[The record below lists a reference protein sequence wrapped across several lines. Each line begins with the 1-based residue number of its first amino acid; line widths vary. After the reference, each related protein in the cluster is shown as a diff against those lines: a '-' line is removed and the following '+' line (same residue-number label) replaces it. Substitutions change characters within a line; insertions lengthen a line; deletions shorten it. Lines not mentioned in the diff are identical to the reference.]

1 MPKVEPTLTQKHGI
15 LPRPALRKATV
26 FLSHKVLTLSA
37 TAAFMGCSV
46 STVTRSIRRMENTGD
61 VYDLPRTGR
70 PAFYS
75 ETCKLKLTGFYCQ
88 TRPFADTGR
97 WTVRWAEKHLSV
109 NTETVGASPTKSTIH
124 RILKEN
130 NLKPHQSRYFLHI
143 TDPDFFPKME
153 HLIRLYRKPP
163 SNLFFFDECPGI
175 QILKRLIPDI
185 RTDSM
190 KKRLEEFE
198 YIRNG
203 TMNVLAFFNYAD
215 GKVYAECRADHKTD
229 TFLEVFKRHVASCSG
244 TEQIHY
250 VMDNLSTHRGYPF
263 CQVVAELSG
272 LQCPSENELDNL
284 SKRVEWLMSTDKRI
298 VIHFTPYHGSW
309 LNLVEFWF
317 GIMNKKVLN
326 ESYGF
331 ADELMESFE
340 AFLEEWNTILAHPF
354 RWSYTGEGLCGKA
367 IKRFTE
373 ILKCSANKIEIS
385 SLTKQLRLVANL
397 FEQYYS
403 DVSLEYWERF
413 FTVFQAHEKTLQNT
427 IDNEVGPR
435 KKENAQKAFTILSV
449 TAKNHLLGTQVTTV

>member
-1 MPKVEPTLTQKHGI
+1 MPKVEPALTHKHGM

-26 FLSHKVLTLSA
+26 FLSNKVLTLSA

-70 PAFYS
+70 PAVYS

-88 TRPFADTGR
+88 TRPFAEAGR
-97 WTVRWAEKHLSV
+97 WTLRWAEKHLSV
-109 NTETVGASPTKSTIH
+109 DTETVGASPTKSTIH

-153 HLIRLYRKPP
+153 HLIRLYRNPP

-215 GKVYAECRADHKTD
+215 GKV
-229 TFLEVFKRHVASCSG
+229 
-244 TEQIHY
+244 
-250 VMDNLSTHRGYPF
+250 
-263 CQVVAELSG
+263 
-272 LQCPSENELDNL
+272 
-284 SKRVEWLMSTDKRI
+284 
-298 VIHFTPYHGSW
+298 
-309 LNLVEFWF
+309 
-317 GIMNKKVLN
+317 
-326 ESYGF
+326 
-331 ADELMESFE
+331 SF
-340 AFLEEWNTILAHPF
+340 
-354 RWSYTGEGLCGKA
+354 
-367 IKRFTE
+367 
-373 ILKCSANKIEIS
+373 
-385 SLTKQLRLVANL
+385 ANL
-397 FEQYYS
+397 K
-403 DVSLEYWERF
+403 L
-413 FTVFQAHEKTLQNT
+413 T
-427 IDNEVGPR
+427 P
-435 KKENAQKAFTILSV
+435 
-449 TAKNHLLGTQVTTV
+449 